1 MLFNANTILIAI
13 AIAVQ
18 TTMVQAVVLDS
29 YFVARLFVS
38 LVITELV
45 ARLFVSL
52 LLTEQQQNKWT
63 TGQRGQITVNA

>member
-38 LVITELV
+38 L
-45 ARLFVSL
+45 